1 MSVTPVS
8 RTAAPTTIVAGGGI
22 SSEGIM
28 AYCAAQLNQLD
39 TEIQSK
45 MLQQQQHREA
55 TRPLADLKSKFSGD
69 HLDGNNKEE
78 RYQILKDMKAAYD
91 ALPPNDPGRKQ
102 LDELFTQYVGT
113 ACRNDWQTKVP
124 DCWLGTLTNEQIDTL
139 VKIDNSALDQNKVVE
154 SEMKELCSKVDGI
167 MNDISKGAE
176 LEMINLQSQVSQ
188 RQMAVQMAT
197 SMLNKFN
204 EGLMSVAGN
213 IGK

>member
-1 MSVTPVS
+1 
-8 RTAAPTTIVAGGGI
+8 
-22 SSEGIM
+22 
-28 AYCAAQLNQLD
+28 
-39 TEIQSK
+39 
-45 MLQQQQHREA
+45 
-55 TRPLADLKSKFSGD
+55 
-69 HLDGNNKEE
+69 
-78 RYQILKDMKAAYD
+78 
-91 ALPPNDPGRKQ
+91 
-102 LDELFTQYVGT
+102 
-113 ACRNDWQTKVP
+113 
-124 DCWLGTLTNEQIDTL
+124 